1 MALSLTDRLKRL
13 ADRRVTHLATPG
25 ARRRAMLDYQ
35 ILDHGFLRA
44 IWRNFHEV
52 APGVFRSN
60 QPSPGRLAQFRAM
73 GIRAVL
79 NLRGAKEVSFWQL
92 ERAACAR
99 LGLVLVDLPLSAAV
113 PVPAETL
120 IELERT
126 FRALPRP
133 FVMHCK
139 SGADRTGIAAAL
151 YLLMIE
157 GRPVAEAMRALHWR
171 YVHFRRGE
179 KGVLDRLLETYAR
192 AQAETGIGIMDW
204 IRNGYDPVAIAR
216 AHTAGWRRVRPAL
229 LEPPPPARAVWHIP
243 APAAGAG

>member
-151 YLLMIE
+151 YLLMVE
-157 GRPVAEAMRALHWR
+157 GRPVAEARRQLHWR
-171 YVHFRRGE
+171 FLHFARGE
-179 KGVLDRLLETYAR
+179 AGVLDHLLDSYA
-192 AQAETGIGIMDW
+192 AAEAETGAGIHEW
-204 IRNGYDPVAIAR
+204 IRDGYDPAAIAR
-216 AHTAGWRRVRPAL
+216 SYAARRGREAGPRAL
-229 LEPPPPARAVWHIP
+229 PPPPQAARWFHP
-243 APAAGAG
+243 TGAEA